1 MKPFLKSIAGRPES
15 WVRLAQASWARRGRL
30 MLHFDLA
37 NGRGGPIL
45 EEWWV
50 SADRV
55 KEYSLSDATGGGLPL
70 TRGSHPAVRQYTDSQ
85 MALRFRGGV
94 DDAAAGVGGR
104 WGRHVQAVDDWIPSD
119 RYLPSPGVLEELL
132 SKPAGRLCRGP
143 AFLLR
148 HYAACLRT
156 RGMRTTLVPC
166 GSSRSVQ
173 GPLGLLHF

>member
-1 MKPFLKSIAGRPES
+1 
-15 WVRLAQASWARRGRL
+15 
-30 MLHFDLA
+30 MLRFGLA

-55 KEYSLSDATGGGLPL
+55 KEYSLSDANGGGLRH

-94 DDAAAGVGGR
+94 DDAAAAVGELWR
-104 WGRHVQAVDDWIPSD
+104 RHVQAVDDWIPSD

-143 AFLLR
+143 AFLVR
-148 HYAACLRT
+148 HYAACLRS
-156 RGMRTTLVPC
+156 RGVSTTLVPVAHR
-166 GSSRSVQ
+166 RSVQ
-173 GPLGLLHF
+173 APVGLLHFGHSFVIAERFASERAG